1 LQNLEERLAK
11 RKQIIEFRKIQDQ
24 QAQDLSNNSADSYNE
39 EMTKL
44 VQDGQ
49 LTEKQKKELLNEYMM
64 DLKRLNRQ
72 HDKGIISVFFN
83 TIISLVLIT
92 LLYNPVTFLAKTIAL
107 KHSVYHIGVILICV
121 KFRDFSIK
129 H

>member
-1 LQNLEERLAK
+1 LDQILQNLEERLAK

-49 LTEKQKKELLNEYMM
+49 LTEKQKKEFRKWNDNNKNRCNVKKIHQMTLL
-64 DLKRLNRQ
+64 
-72 HDKGIISVFFN
+72 
-83 TIISLVLIT
+83 SLV
-92 LLYNPVTFLAKTIAL
+92 
-107 KHSVYHIGVILICV
+107 S
-121 KFRDFSIK
+121 
-129 H
+129 

>member
-1 LQNLEERLAK
+1 LDQILQNLEERLAK

-49 LTEKQKKELLNEYMM
+49 LMEKQKKELLNEYMM
-64 DLKRLNRQ
+64 DLKRLSRQ
-72 HDKGIISVFFN
+72 HDKGIISVFFKYDN
-83 TIISLVLIT
+83 L
-92 LLYNPVTFLAKTIAL
+92 P
-107 KHSVYHIGVILICV
+107 
-121 KFRDFSIK
+121 SIV
-129 H
+129 